1 MRLFPPFF
9 PKSESKVLPRLAIEG
24 RIVAFSLDTLRW
36 CYHSREVS
44 HWKNTLSF
52 TTQYLLR
59 DLLHN
64 SLQVTKF
71 SLLICRSVQ
80 IAWCSLPSSIVGWS
94 GVPTRFRTIWS
105 FKVKCSR
112 VTFLPADCRN
122 VAFFTTHTSL
132 VYRYLLQYISLSG
145 QFERNTSIT
154 ANILTINVIRCLQI
168 SRCDHTRRSA
178 IEPKISSCLSLLKC
192 ELLDFRCFYRF
203 IH

>member
-1 MRLFPPFF
+1 MHLFPPYF

-24 RIVAFSLDTLRW
+24 RIVAFSLDTKLVL
-36 CYHSREVS
+36 SF
-44 HWKNTLSF
+44 TLSQSLKELTYSF

-71 SLLICRSVQ
+71 SLLIFRSVY

-94 GVPTRFRTIWS
+94 GVPTRYRTIWI

-122 VAFFTTHTSL
+122 VAFFTTHNSL
-132 VYRYLLQYISLSG
+132 VFRYLL
-145 QFERNTSIT
+145 
-154 ANILTINVIRCLQI
+154 
-168 SRCDHTRRSA
+168 
-178 IEPKISSCLSLLKC
+178 
-192 ELLDFRCFYRF
+192 
-203 IH
+203 